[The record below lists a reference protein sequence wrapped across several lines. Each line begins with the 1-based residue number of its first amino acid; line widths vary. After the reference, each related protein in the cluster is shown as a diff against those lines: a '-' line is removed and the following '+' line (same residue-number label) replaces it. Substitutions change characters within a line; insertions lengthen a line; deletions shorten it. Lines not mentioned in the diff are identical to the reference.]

1 VRTELIQGEE
11 ILYQTKKHWITFVA
25 AILITVGL
33 GYIIYFLFKSI
44 LGGILF
50 VIAGIWY
57 LWAERKNNIW
67 VITNKRI
74 IDEWGVFTI
83 NSKETPLDKIN
94 NLVYK
99 KDIPG
104 MVLNYGTIFIQSAA
118 ERGETIIKMIP
129 APEKFVQAVSNAQ
142 EISIS
147 ETLMECPFCKE
158 IIKKDAIK
166 CKHCGSLLR
175 EIDIQENMQTTENL
189 KVKQEISKT
198 DSPDNKPEKT
208 ELKENKYINV
218 RKIDN
223 DWKNQFIK
231 QSKKEELD
239 EN

>member
-1 VRTELIQGEE
+1 VRTELIQGEV
-11 ILYQTKKHWITFVA
+11 ILYQTRKHWITFVT

-33 GYIIYFLFKSI
+33 SYIIYFLFKSI

-50 VIAGIWY
+50 VVAGIWY
-57 LWAERKNNIW
+57 FLAERKNNIW

-83 NSKETPLDKIN
+83 NSKETPLDKVN

-118 ERGETIIKMIP
+118 EKGETVIKMIP
-129 APEKFVQAVSNAQ
+129 APEKFVQAVSNAH

-158 IIKKDAIK
+158 IIKRDAIK

-189 KVKQEISKT
+189 EIKQEIPKT
-198 DSPDNKPEKT
+198 DLPDNKPEET
-208 ELKENKYINV
+208 ELKENKYTNV

-223 DWKNQFIK
+223 EWKNQFTK
-231 QSKKEELD
+231 QSKKEEIL
-239 EN
+239 

>member
-1 VRTELIQGEE
+1 MRTELIQGEV
-11 ILYQTKKHWITFVA
+11 ILYQTRKHWITF
-25 AILITVGL
+25 AIAVLITFGL
-33 GYIIYFLFKSI
+33 GYLVFSLFKSVI
-44 LGGILF
+44 IGILF
-50 VIAGIWY
+50 ISAGIWY
-57 LWAERKNNIW
+57 FWMERKNNIW
-67 VITNKRI
+67 VITDRRI

-118 ERGETIIKMIP
+118 EKGETVIKMIP

-158 IIKKDAIK
+158 IIKRDAIK

-189 KVKQEISKT
+189 EIKQEIPKT
-198 DSPDNKPEKT
+198 DLPDNKPEET
-208 ELKENKYINV
+208 ELKENKYTNV

-223 DWKNQFIK
+223 EWKNQFTK
-231 QSKKEELD
+231 QSKKEEIL
-239 EN
+239 